1 MALEPPGVIGKG
13 ISIKGNL
20 SGEGDLIIEGTVEG
34 QISLKNH
41 LTIEETGVVRADI
54 EAERLTIKGE
64 MNGNISASDRVRC
77 WPTPRWWANQG
88 AGGGDRGR
96 RGIPRQHRHGSAAS
110 RRPVKRKEITMA
122 NVIGSTIVI
131 EGEISGDEDL
141 IIQGTVKG
149 KIALKDSLIV
159 EKVGCG

>member
-64 MNGNISASDRVRC
+64 MNGNISASDRVAVL
-77 WPTPRWWANQG
+77 ANAKVVGDIKAPVVVIEDG
-88 AGGGDRGR
+88 AGFRGS
-96 RGIPRQHRHGSAAS
+96 IDMEVPL
-110 RRPVKRKEITMA
+110 P
-122 NVIGSTIVI
+122 
-131 EGEISGDEDL
+131 EDL
-141 IIQGTVKG
+141 
-149 KIALKDSLIV
+149 
-159 EKVGCG
+159 